1 MLDYW
6 GEDCLALC
14 KEIMEKSDVKPEEL
28 GSLLFSYAAQ
38 WASRDSE
45 TAGFLESV
53 GTTSIDR
60 QELLIMIMY
69 AAVNVVL
76 AKIAP
81 EDKAYRVLDAM
92 FDAFVNQ
99 WKPEVRKQVRMYVGM
114 RHGEYAE
121 ALEEKRGPNPLW
133 PLSHHL
139 LKNILGKETIG
150 ETPLDSIRMSF
161 LADYYTTTSKLIIE
175 IVGDVQIV

>member
-1 MLDYW
+1 
-6 GEDCLALC
+6 
-14 KEIMEKSDVKPEEL
+14 MEKPDVKPEEL

-60 QELLIMIMY
+60 EELLIMIMY

-139 LKNILGKETIG
+139 LKNILGKETID

-161 LADYYTTTSKLIIE
+161 LASYYTKTNLLFLE
-175 IVGDVQIV
+175 IVENLSLK